1 MRRWKRPKRFL
12 GALIKVR
19 PVADVTDER
28 RIPRNALALRR
39 AVRLGDIPV
48 GALGGGED
56 RFYKGVR
63 QSGFAFSP
71 ALSPASR

>member
-1 MRRWKRPKRFL
+1 
-12 GALIKVR
+12 
-19 PVADVTDER
+19 VTDER
-28 RIPRNALALRR
+28 RIPRNALAPRR
-39 AVRLGDIPV
+39 AVLLGDIPL